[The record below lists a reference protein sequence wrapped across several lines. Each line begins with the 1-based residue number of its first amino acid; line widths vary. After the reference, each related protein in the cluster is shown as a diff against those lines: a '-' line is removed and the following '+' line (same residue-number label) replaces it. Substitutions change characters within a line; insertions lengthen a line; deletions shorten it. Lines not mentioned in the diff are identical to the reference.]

1 MNVVVSSSG
10 QIRLRNDLLCV
21 EWDVK
26 MVSASQL
33 LGAVENLK
41 LMSPWLVIV
50 EFEAA

>member
-1 MNVVVSSSG
+1 VNVVVSSSG

-33 LGAVENLK
+33 LGAVENLNAYV
-41 LMSPWLVIV
+41 SV
-50 EFEAA
+50 ACYC